1 MTDTNGGTGYQLTR
15 ELAEVKGRVEMIMR
29 EQVEDNETTR
39 ELFQRVVAL
48 EKRMAQVVM
57 LAVLISV
64 LVPVLVEAGF
74 WGVN

>member
-1 MTDTNGGTGYQLTR
+1 MTEPNGGTGYQLTR
-15 ELAEVKGRVEMIMR
+15 ELAEVKGRVDMIMR